1 MVPNSD
7 LQRWQQA
14 IQGIEAA
21 QSDFSP
27 DELSAFKALVEFYKN
42 GYFESDESGGN
53 IQIIKNALKQHV
65 KNRLLKAHLTNFV
78 TLCEK
83 YFKIQT
89 KPVVAP
95 ASGTGIPP
103 LIQPSVK
110 AGVAAVPVID
120 PPRIIP
126 PAFEPPTV
134 QLPVDVTVLPP
145 KPQSEI
151 PVITPAQE
159 VAPEPKVEIPVFGP
173 PVAPESSQLK
183 GNNTTTKEGK
193 NNTKLILFI
202 AAIAVLIGG
211 WWIYD
216 NRESG
221 SVRKVLDKFGFA
233 PPDTVRIVTDDAKK
247 TADEKT
253 STTQEEQKNHPPTPY
268 TKTYSFGKYSGQLK
282 NGMPEGN
289 GTMIYTKPAQIAK
302 HAREPYY
309 AEKGDVF
316 VGTWGN
322 GDIVNGKLF
331 DKNNNLKATILA
343 GKRPNPYDI
352 NKD

>member
-1 MVPNSD
+1 
-7 LQRWQQA
+7 
-14 IQGIEAA
+14 
-21 QSDFSP
+21 
-27 DELSAFKALVEFYKN
+27 
-42 GYFESDESGGN
+42 
-53 IQIIKNALKQHV
+53 
-65 KNRLLKAHLTNFV
+65 
-78 TLCEK
+78 
-83 YFKIQT
+83 
-89 KPVVAP
+89 
-95 ASGTGIPP
+95 
-103 LIQPSVK
+103 
-110 AGVAAVPVID
+110 
-120 PPRIIP
+120 
-126 PAFEPPTV
+126 
-134 QLPVDVTVLPP
+134 VDVTVLPP

-173 PVAPESSQLK
+173 PVAPEPSLLK
-183 GNNTTTKEGK
+183 GNNATTKEGK

-233 PPDTVRIVTDDAKK
+233 PSDTVRIVTDDAKK
-247 TADEKT
+247 AADEKT
-253 STTQEEQKNHPPTPY
+253 STTQEEQKNHPPTPH